1 MVRVRELMAQ
11 RFGETFVGRS
21 SEVGTLLAC
30 LDASGPL
37 VLHVHGIGG
46 IGKSALMTVFC
57 ERARARGAIVVRVDC
72 RSVEPTEAGLLEEL
86 RAAVG
91 ARAATVAKVTER
103 LGRVGDRVVI
113 VFDTYEVFRLM
124 DTWLRQ
130 VFVPSLP
137 ENIRVVIAGREEPV
151 ASWRS
156 TPGADR
162 IYRSLP
168 LGPLDDDASADLLH
182 SLGVDSGDAQ
192 RLNRFARGHPLSLHL
207 AASALRDRPGYQ
219 MEEGAIPAV
228 VEELTKSYL
237 GGVRDPVTL
246 EAIEAASVVRCT
258 TQSALHAM
266 LPPVAPHD
274 AFERIRALPFVERRR
289 DGLIVHDTVKRA
301 ISTLLRT
308 SDPAR
313 HRAYRRAA
321 WQQFRTELRTAA
333 GADLWRTTADL
344 LYLIENPVLREAF
357 FPESSQ
363 PLAVEPQRS
372 SDATAILD
380 IARRHEGPDGVR
392 SLRAWLERVPRSVSV
407 VRGNDEA
414 VRGFYFKAES
424 EHVSASV
431 ADNDPVARA
440 WLDYL
445 RRHPVERGERVLF
458 VRRWL
463 SVDHGERPSAE
474 QAACWLDCKRA
485 YLELRPQLRRV
496 VVTLVDLP
504 LWAPVATELGF
515 TPLDFTVDLDG
526 TPYHSAVLDF
536 GPASVDG
543 WLTRLLAAELGVIE
557 SAVLDDAS
565 HEVVIAAR
573 RITLSDREFDVLR
586 YLWDHEGRVV
596 DRGELLEEVWEGN
609 DGGSNIVDVV
619 IRSLRRKL
627 GGRASMIE
635 TLRGQ
640 GYRFRNG

>member
-11 RFGETFVGRS
+11 RFDETFVGRS
-21 SEVGTLLAC
+21 SELGTLLAC
-30 LDASGPL
+30 LDAAGPL

-57 ERARARGAIVVRVDC
+57 EQARSRGASVVRVDC

-86 RAAVG
+86 RAAIG

-137 ENIRVVIAGREEPV
+137 ENVRVVIAGREEPV

-156 TPGADR
+156 TPGADQ
-162 IYRSLP
+162 IFRSLP
-168 LGPLDDDASADLLH
+168 LGPLDDGASTDLLH
-182 SLGVDSGDAQ
+182 SLGVDIGDAQ

-219 MEEGAIPAV
+219 MEEGTIPAV

-237 GGVRDPVTL
+237 AGVRDPVTL

-266 LPPVAPHD
+266 LPPMAPHD

-333 GADLWRTTADL
+333 GTDLWRTTADL

-357 FPESSQ
+357 FPESRQ

-392 SLRAWLERVPRSVSV
+392 SLRSWLERVPRSVSV

-414 VRGFYFKAES
+414 VRGFYFMAES
-424 EHVSASV
+424 DRVSATV
-431 ADNDPVARA
+431 AESDPVARA

-445 RRHPVERGERVLF
+445 RRHPVGRGERVLF
-458 VRRWL
+458 LRRWL
-463 SVDHGERPSAE
+463 SADHGERPSAE
-474 QAACWLDCKRA
+474 QAVCWLDAKRA
-485 YLELRPQLRRV
+485 YLELRPLLRRV

-573 RITLSDREFDVLR
+573 RIALSDREFDVLR

-627 GGRASMIE
+627 GDRASMIE